1 MCVGLTPTE
10 GSNPSLSATPNR
22 GSVSNGWF
30 QRFKL
35 IQFAPGGY
43 TGEVRKVP
51 MQRVKNSFWLVL
63 SLALLVS
70 CTYESKED
78 VSKLPA
84 TDINKLNISEFEGSR
99 SKSDGQIEA
108 SLDAGEA
115 IEGHPVVQENVKTER
130 GTVVPVEVEGKWKAV
145 KLLVKNKKDEERNEM
160 KTINLGSA
168 FELED
173 SGIKVTVGPFLPN
186 FVMSQKAYTSSGN
199 ELTNPAVQLVVEQNG
214 KTLYTGW
221 AFAKYPTMYAFEH
234 DDYALQLMD
243 YIPIEVS

>member
-1 MCVGLTPTE
+1 MGGKV
-10 GSNPSLSATPNR
+10 R
-22 GSVSNGWF
+22 VIV
-30 QRFKL
+30 RF
-35 IQFAPGGY
+35 I
-43 TGEVRKVP
+43 
-51 MQRVKNSFWLVL
+51 KNSVWLVL
-63 SLALLVS
+63 TLSFLLS

-78 VSKLPA
+78 IAKLPA
-84 TDINKLNISEFEGSR
+84 TDISKLNVSQLEGSR
-99 SKSDGQIEA
+99 SKPVQQVEA
-108 SLDAGEA
+108 SLEESYGNQAT
-115 IEGHPVVQENVKTER
+115 EGHPDVQERVKVER
-130 GTVVPVEVEGKWKAV
+130 GVVVPDGVKGKWKAV

-160 KTINLGSA
+160 KIITLGSS

-234 DDYALQLMD
+234 DVFALQLMD
-243 YIPIEVS
+243 YIPIDVS

>member
-1 MCVGLTPTE
+1 MARCTPSGE
-10 GSNPSLSATPNR
+10 ERKEFLI
-22 GSVSNGWF
+22 
-30 QRFKL
+30 RF
-35 IQFAPGGY
+35 I
-43 TGEVRKVP
+43 
-51 MQRVKNSFWLVL
+51 KNSLWLVL
-63 SLALLVS
+63 TLSFLMS

-78 VSKLPA
+78 IADLPA
-84 TDINKLNISEFEGSR
+84 TDISKLNVSQFEGSR
-99 SKSDGQIEA
+99 SKSVQQVEA
-108 SLDAGEA
+108 PDSYGSPVTEN
-115 IEGHPVVQENVKTER
+115 HPNVQEKVKIER
-130 GTVVPVEVEGKWKAV
+130 GVVVPDGVKGKWKAV

-160 KTINLGSA
+160 KTITLGSS

-234 DDYALQLMD
+234 DVFALQLMD
-243 YIPIEVS
+243 YVPIDVS

>member
-1 MCVGLTPTE
+1 MARCTPSGE
-10 GSNPSLSATPNR
+10 ERKEFLI
-22 GSVSNGWF
+22 
-30 QRFKL
+30 RF
-35 IQFAPGGY
+35 I
-43 TGEVRKVP
+43 
-51 MQRVKNSFWLVL
+51 KNSLWLVL
-63 SLALLVS
+63 TLSFLMS

-78 VSKLPA
+78 IADLPA
-84 TDINKLNISEFEGSR
+84 TDISKLNVSQFEGSR
-99 SKSDGQIEA
+99 SKPVQQVEA
-108 SLDAGEA
+108 SGSYGRQAT
-115 IEGHPVVQENVKTER
+115 EGHPDVQEKVKIER
-130 GTVVPVEVEGKWKAV
+130 GVVVPDGVKGKWKAV

-160 KTINLGSA
+160 KIITLGSS

-234 DDYALQLMD
+234 DVFALQLMD
-243 YIPIEVS
+243 YIPMDVS